1 MVTAS
6 CSSVAGSFFSII
18 SLRSAKSKWGGNE
31 AAGELHLVFEFV
43 GPPGVAYPQH
53 QPTMDSFDDSQRKN
67 RASVERDAKEKQDRE
82 DAAEA
87 ARKAAEDVGGILDFV
102 DIAGAT

>member
-1 MVTAS
+1 VGVV
-6 CSSVAGSFFSII
+6 SSYSVFN
-18 SLRSAKSKWGGNE
+18 SAKSKWGGNE
-31 AAGELHLVFEFV
+31 AAGELHLIFEFA

-67 RASVERDAKEKQDRE
+67 KSGVERAEKEKKDRE

-87 ARKAAEDVGGILDFV
+87 ARKAAEDVGGIPQ
-102 DIAGAT
+102 GARERLVAILSFFFCL

>member
-1 MVTAS
+1 M
-6 CSSVAGSFFSII
+6 
-18 SLRSAKSKWGGNE
+18 
-31 AAGELHLVFEFV
+31 HLIFEFT

-67 RASVERDAKEKQDRE
+67 KSAVERAEKEKQDRE

-87 ARKAAEDVGGILDFV
+87 ARKAAEDVGGIPQGARERFVNNDFRHCRWCSMSVTNVVIALDRMNFQ
-102 DIAGAT
+102 TRKF